1 MEQNPDFEETKSKM
15 PSCMDGMALAVKP
28 KRGSAILFYNQL
40 HDGKLDINS
49 TNFDIPSNKK
59 SLLAL

>member
-1 MEQNPDFEETKSKM
+1 
-15 PSCMDGMALAVKP
+15 MDGMALAVKP

-49 TNFDIPSNKK
+49 EHGGCPVASGVKYGANVWIWNAKRPKFD
-59 SLLAL
+59 